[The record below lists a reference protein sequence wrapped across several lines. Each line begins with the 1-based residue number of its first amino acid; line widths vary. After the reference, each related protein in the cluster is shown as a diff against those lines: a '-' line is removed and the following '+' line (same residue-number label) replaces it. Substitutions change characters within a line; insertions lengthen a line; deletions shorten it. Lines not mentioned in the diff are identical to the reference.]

1 MDAIKSLLISMQ
13 KCAQL
18 CGELQIGHGPVENKG
33 IEGEDTSEQDEE
45 NLAHGAVMSDTAFFF
60 VVVSADTGSV
70 HVVVIVT
77 AGAVLIVLMI
87 VTAGTVVIVLMIVTA
102 GAAVIVFFVNI
113 AHYFF
118 SSACGAFTL
127 FSRFSW
133 NQTLRV
139 PLPSVP
145 RMNLS
150 STGDWN
156 ASVSVEV

>member
-1 MDAIKSLLISMQ
+1 M
-13 KCAQL
+13 
-18 CGELQIGHGPVENKG
+18 
-33 IEGEDTSEQDEE
+33 
-45 NLAHGAVMSDTAFFF
+45 
-60 VVVSADTGSV
+60 SADAGSV
-70 HVVVIVT
+70 HVVMVMFVIVT
-77 AGAVLIVLMI
+77 AGAVFVVMA
-87 VTAGTVVIVLMIVTA
+87 VFVIVIVTA
-102 GAAVIVFFVNI
+102 GAVIVLVAVVVTAGTAFRMFFINI

-156 ASVSVEV
+156 ASVSADV